1 MSNLWEPKRFPSD
14 SLKAVEDGEDIIT
27 MFDMVYGRMN
37 EEVVLQ
43 QLIMVARLPFDPA
56 DRTELGARY
65 ENFNVHL
72 CKQHMWDQG
81 ITGLLLIYPSCLLHV
96 IEASEHILDCFLK
109 DLQATQQHADFA
121 CLEAKIVFMSH
132 NLESRQFQQWSYMV
146 LDAGLVARNPVAR
159 RPEEDEESIES
170 LVSSVL
176 TPLQKLVL
184 PGSVL
189 DENPELLIPP
199 VILENLLGRD
209 ELLSPQQYLEMYQSP
224 LNISIEFGQAN
235 LESYF

>member
-1 MSNLWEPKRFPSD
+1 
-14 SLKAVEDGEDIIT
+14 
-27 MFDMVYGRMN
+27 
-37 EEVVLQ
+37 
-43 QLIMVARLPFDPA
+43 
-56 DRTELGARY
+56 
-65 ENFNVHL
+65 
-72 CKQHMWDQG
+72 
-81 ITGLLLIYPSCLLHV
+81 
-96 IEASEHILDCFLK
+96 
-109 DLQATQQHADFA
+109 
-121 CLEAKIVFMSH
+121 
-132 NLESRQFQQWSYMV
+132 MV

-176 TPLQKLVL
+176 TLLQKLVL

>member
-1 MSNLWEPKRFPSD
+1 M
-14 SLKAVEDGEDIIT
+14 EDGEDITT

-37 EEVVLQ
+37 EKVVLQ

-72 CKQHMWDQG
+72 SKQHMWDQG

-96 IEASEHILDCFLK
+96 IEASECILGCFLK

-132 NLESRQFQQWSYMV
+132 NLKSRQFQQWSYMV
-146 LDAGLVARNPVAR
+146 LDAGLVARIPVVR

-170 LVSSVL
+170 LVCSVL

-209 ELLSPQQYLEMYQSP
+209 ELLSPQQYLELYQSP
-224 LNISIEFGQAN
+224 LNISMN
-235 LESYF
+235 LDKPI